1 LFKPQTDPDRIDANG
16 RLTPLESLKLLD
28 FKMEHRKGSE
38 VPDTLDTHFQ
48 ITQLVISNII
58 YAISSFEFKNIA
70 ITVAISLTPKGV
82 LALV

>member
-1 LFKPQTDPDRIDANG
+1 
-16 RLTPLESLKLLD
+16 
-28 FKMEHRKGSE
+28 MEHRKGSE

-48 ITQLVISNII
+48 ITQSVISNII

-82 LALV
+82 LALVLLDLLLLILPVKQ